1 MESQKKK
8 SPGVIHR
15 ARRDVTSKGTAEHR
29 TPSVQS
35 RVRASFRPFIM
46 PLLLLFCTVFY
57 YFGELVNWTAWDAL
71 RSEFFYGVHDVHR
84 LLFLVPIIY
93 AGYNARVK
101 GAVIVTLVSFVI
113 FLPRAFFISPFPDP
127 LLRMV
132 LFTIAAG
139 LIGSLTGVIRNQ
151 ADRVKQLHV
160 VVEDERNKLLN
171 IIDSMADGILITG
184 PNFEI
189 RFMNSVMVKDF
200 GDGTGLPCYKHI
212 HKLDTHC
219 EHCMIPDVI
228 NNKEVGKWKCG
239 LDGNRDY
246 EIVAAPY
253 IDTDGVVCQLSIFRK
268 VAGSKNV

>member
-1 MESQKKK
+1 MESQKRKG
-8 SPGVIHR
+8 PVVIRR
-15 ARRDVTSKGTAEHR
+15 ARQDEPSKGTAEHK
-29 TPSVQS
+29 TPSAQS
-35 RVRASFRPFIM
+35 RIRASFRPFIL

-84 LLFLVPIIY
+84 LLFLAPIIY

-132 LFTIAAG
+132 LFTITAG

-160 VVEDERNKLLN
+160 VMEDERNKLLN
-171 IIDSMADGILITG
+171 IIDSMTDGILITG
-184 PNFEI
+184 PDFEI
-189 RFMNSVMVKDF
+189 RFMNSIMVKNF
-200 GDGTGLPCYKHI
+200 GEGTGLPCYKHL
-212 HKLDTHC
+212 HKLDAPC
-219 EHCMIPDVI
+219 EQCMIPNVI
-228 NNKEVGKWKCG
+228 DNKEIGKWECR
-239 LDGNRDY
+239 LDDNRVY

-253 IDTDGVVCQLSIFRK
+253 VDIDGVVCQLSIFRK